1 MWRPTREMPSP
12 LSLSYCMN
20 ALTLDYMNQSR
31 GGWASGRMRE
41 MYRCRLWSC
50 GRSYFMVQMAGP
62 SVWDERLAAND
73 PTLFL
78 QHITRNKIGK
88 LDAAYCGILL
98 SRGR

>member
-1 MWRPTREMPSP
+1 
-12 LSLSYCMN
+12 
-20 ALTLDYMNQSR
+20 
-31 GGWASGRMRE
+31 
-41 MYRCRLWSC
+41 
-50 GRSYFMVQMAGP
+50 MVQMAGP

>member
-1 MWRPTREMPSP
+1 
-12 LSLSYCMN
+12 
-20 ALTLDYMNQSR
+20 
-31 GGWASGRMRE
+31 
-41 MYRCRLWSC
+41 
-50 GRSYFMVQMAGP
+50 MVQMAGP

-98 SRGR
+98 FNKSSYTKEMLGTLRFERRSLVEPCLL